1 MRVLENA
8 AMTDTTIKIY
18 KMRVVDPD
26 AADLDAEF
34 VDLLDGAIAFTP
46 KGHAYWKP
54 LFAEIGIDIDR
65 LMTPKTHAEVMTRV
79 AKIREDR
86 SPAYA
91 ALFAILEM
99 DPVLLAQYEREAKP
113 FLDRPVEEGAIGEE
127 PDNHRGLD
135 RKKKRLGL
143 RVVAGDKAKR

>member
-8 AMTDTTIKIY
+8 AMTDTTIKTY
-18 KMRVVDPD
+18 KMRVVDPA

-34 VDLLDGAIAFTP
+34 VDLPDGAIAFTP

-65 LMTPKTHAEVMTRV
+65 LMTPKTHAEVMTRL

-91 ALFAILEM
+91 ALFAIFEM
-99 DPVLLAQYEREAKP
+99 DPMLLAQYKREAQA
-113 FLDRPVEEGAIGEE
+113 FWSGTEEVVVSEESGRRLELDE
-127 PDNHRGLD
+127 
-135 RKKKRLGL
+135 KKKRPGL
-143 RVVAGDKAKR
+143 RLVVGGKAKR

>member
-1 MRVLENA
+1 
-8 AMTDTTIKIY
+8 MTNTTIKTY
-18 KMRVVDPD
+18 KMPVVDAD
-26 AADLDAEF
+26 ATDLEAEF
-34 VDLLDGAIAFTP
+34 VDLPDGMVAFTP

-54 LFAEIGIDIDR
+54 LFAKVGIDVDR
-65 LMTPKTHAEVMTRV
+65 LMSHKTYAEVMTRV

-127 PDNHRGLD
+127 PDNHRRLD

-143 RVVAGDKAKR
+143 RVVAGDKGKR